1 MTASSP
7 ESAAPWGWAGTV
19 REFLNATPEKWLASL
34 NEHHRRMFSRSSAN
48 TQAVAWSEEFEVL
61 SAALRVVCVARP
73 EAIRWGVVFEY
84 ELPLEG
90 GRRPDVVLLAG
101 DTIVVLEFKSTSRLN
116 RGFVDQV
123 AAYARDLAEY
133 HEESH
138 GRSIHPILVLTKGTY
153 DERRD
158 QGVSVIDI
166 ALLSSSL
173 QRVAGEGEINLA
185 GWLNSDYK
193 PLPFLVEAARRIFA
207 NEPLP
212 HVKRALSAGIPQA
225 VDLLCKIA
233 GDAASNGQRVLV
245 MLTGVPGSGKTLTG
259 LRLVYEHSAQ
269 IGSSTFLSGNGP
281 LVQVLQDALGNRAF
295 VKDLHAYI
303 RSYGIGQRKP
313 KEHVVVFDEAQRA
326 WDQAYMQSKRG
337 VSKGEPQLLVEAGEK
352 VDEWVALVGL
362 VGDGQEIHSGEE
374 GGIAQWALA
383 VRPPIASQDWK
394 VHCAPR
400 LAFEFE
406 ESSPVTHKELDLS
419 LSLRSRRAEQLH
431 AWVQNLLDG
440 SLPFAARLALPMH
453 DEGFPMYI
461 TRDLDEARGYV
472 RARYE
477 GDTEKKYGLLSS
489 SHARILPKFG
499 VDNSWPATSHLKV
512 ARWYNDPP
520 NKESSCCALEATVTE
535 FSCQGLELDLPVVC
549 WGEDYAWTGSEWK
562 LTPIRRRYVQEDP
575 EQLLKN
581 VYRVLLTR
589 GRDGLVIFVPPTPA
603 LDKTEVALLASGVR
617 PVPGEELIAALA

>member
-1 MTASSP
+1 M
-7 ESAAPWGWAGTV
+7 
-19 REFLNATPEKWLASL
+19 REFLGVTPEKWRASL
-34 NEHHRRMFSRSSAN
+34 SEHHRRMFGQPPSC
-48 TQAVAWSEEFEVL
+48 TQTDAWAEEYEVL

-73 EAIRWGVVFEY
+73 DAVRWGVVFEY

-101 DTIVVLEFKSTSRLN
+101 GAIAVLEFKSTPRLN

-133 HEESH
+133 HEASH
-138 GRSIHPILVLTKGTY
+138 GRVIHPILVLTRGKY
-153 DERRD
+153 EQRID

-173 QRVAGEGEINLA
+173 QNVAAEGQIDLIA
-185 GWLNSDYK
+185 WLNSDYK
-193 PLPFLVEAARRIFA
+193 PLPFLIEAARRIFA

-233 GDAASNGQRVLV
+233 QDAAANGIRVLV

-269 IGSSTFLSGNGP
+269 LGSSTFLSGNGP

-295 VKDLHAYI
+295 VRDLHAYI
-303 RSYGIGQRKP
+303 RSYGIGRRVP

-326 WDQAYMQSKRG
+326 WDQAYMQTKRG
-337 VSKGEPQLLVEAGEK
+337 VAKGEPQLLVEAGEK
-352 VDEWVALVGL
+352 VDAWVTLVGL

-374 GGIAQWALA
+374 GGISQWAEA
-383 VRPPIASQDWK
+383 VRPPIASENWK

-400 LAFEFE
+400 LAADFA

-453 DEGFPMYI
+453 DEGFPMYL
-461 TRDLDEARGYV
+461 TRDLEEARRYV

-477 GDTEKKYGLLSS
+477 GDTDKRYGLLSS
-489 SHARILPKFG
+489 SHARSLPKFG
-499 VDNSWPATSHLKV
+499 VDNSWPATSRLKV

-520 NKESSCCALEATVTE
+520 GKETSCCALESTVTE

-549 WGEDYAWTGSEWK
+549 WGEDYAWTGSEWN
-562 LTPIRRRYVQEDP
+562 LTPIRRRYVQDDP
-575 EQLLKN
+575 KQLLKN

-589 GRDGLVIFVPPTPA
+589 GRDGLVIFLPATPA
-603 LDKTEVALLASGVR
+603 LDNTEIALLAAGVR
-617 PVPGEELIAALA
+617 PVPSEEQVVAFA

>member
-1 MTASSP
+1 LIAGAAVST
-7 ESAAPWGWAGTV
+7 ESWGWAGTV
-19 REFLNATPEKWLASL
+19 REFLDITPEKWLASL
-34 NEHHRRMFSRSSAN
+34 SRHHGRMFSRPPSH
-48 TQAVAWSEEFEVL
+48 TQTDAWAEEYEVL

-73 EAIRWGVVFEY
+73 DAVRWGVVFEY

-101 DTIVVLEFKSTSRLN
+101 GAIAVLEFKSAPRLN

-138 GRSIHPILVLTKGTY
+138 GRLIHPILVLTRGQYEQRT
-153 DERRD
+153 D
-158 QGVSVIDI
+158 QGVSVVDI

-173 QRVAGEGEINLA
+173 QDVAAEGQIDLIA
-185 GWLNSDYK
+185 WLNSDYK
-193 PLPFLVEAARRIFA
+193 PLPFLIEAARRIFA

-233 GDAASNGQRVLV
+233 QDAAANGIRVLV

-269 IGSSTFLSGNGP
+269 LGSSTFLSGNGP

-295 VKDLHAYI
+295 VRDLHAYI
-303 RSYGIGQRKP
+303 RSYGIGRRVP

-326 WDQAYMQSKRG
+326 WDQAYMQTKRG
-337 VSKGEPQLLVEAGEK
+337 VAKGEPQLLIEAGEK
-352 VDEWVALVGL
+352 VDAWVTLVGL

-374 GGIAQWALA
+374 GGISQWAEA
-383 VRPPIASQDWK
+383 VRPPIASKNWK

-400 LAFEFE
+400 LAADFA

-453 DEGFPMYI
+453 DEGFPMYL
-461 TRDLDEARGYV
+461 TRDLEEARRYV

-477 GDTEKKYGLLSS
+477 GDTDKRYGLLSS
-489 SHARILPKFG
+489 SHARSLPKFG
-499 VDNSWPATSHLKV
+499 VDNSWPATSRLKV

-520 NKESSCCALEATVTE
+520 GKETSCCALESTVTE

-549 WGEDYAWTGSEWK
+549 WGEDYAWTGSEWN
-562 LTPIRRRYVQEDP
+562 LTPIRRRYAQDDP
-575 EQLLKN
+575 KQLLKN

-589 GRDGLVIFVPPTPA
+589 GRDGLVIFLPATPA
-603 LDKTEVALLASGVR
+603 LDNTEIALLAAGVR
-617 PVPGEELIAALA
+617 PVPSEEQIVAFA

>member
-1 MTASSP
+1 LTAGTAASSD
-7 ESAAPWGWAGTV
+7 PWGWSGTV

-34 NEHHRRMFSRSSAN
+34 SEHHRRMFARQPAGA
-48 TQAVAWSEEFEVL
+48 QRDAWSEEYEVL
-61 SAALRVVCVARP
+61 TAALRIVCVAKP
-73 EAIRWGVVFEY
+73 EATRWGVVFEY

-101 DTIVVLEFKSTSRLN
+101 GAIAVLEFKSTPRLN

-138 GRSIHPILVLTKGTY
+138 GRPIHPILVLTKGRY
-153 DERRD
+153 EERMD
-158 QGVSVIDI
+158 QGVSITDV
-166 ALLSSSL
+166 ALLGSSL
-173 QRVAGEGEINLA
+173 QGAAADGEIDLTA
-185 GWLNSDYK
+185 WLNSDYK

-259 LRLVYEHSAQ
+259 LRLVYEHSSQ
-269 IGSSTFLSGNGP
+269 LGSSTFLSGNGP

-295 VKDLHAYI
+295 VRDLHAYI
-303 RSYGIGQRKP
+303 RSYGIGRRKP

-326 WDQAYMQSKRG
+326 WDQAYMQEKRG
-337 VSKGEPQLLVEAGEK
+337 VPKGEPQLLVEAGEK
-352 VDEWVALVGL
+352 VEAWVALVGL

-374 GGIAQWALA
+374 GGIAQWADA
-383 VRPPIASQDWK
+383 VRPPLASQDWI

-400 LAFEFE
+400 LAADFER
-406 ESSPVTHKELDLS
+406 SSPVTHKELDLS

-440 SLPFAARLALPMH
+440 SLPFAARLALPIH

-461 TRDLDEARGYV
+461 TRDLNEARRYV

-477 GDTEKKYGLLSS
+477 GDTDKRYGLLSS
-489 SHARILPKFG
+489 SHARSLPKFG
-499 VDNSWPATSHLKV
+499 VDNTWRTTSRLKV

-520 NKESSCCALEATVTE
+520 SQASSCCALETTVTE

-549 WGEDYAWTGSEWK
+549 WGEDFAWTGSEWD
-562 LTPIRRRYVQEDP
+562 LTPIRRRYAQEDP
-575 EQLLKN
+575 KQILKN

-589 GRDGLVIFVPPTPA
+589 GRDGLVIFLPATPA
-603 LDKTEVALLASGVR
+603 LDKTEIALLAAGVR
-617 PVPGEELIAALA
+617 PVPEEEQVAALA

>member
-1 MTASSP
+1 LITG
-7 ESAAPWGWAGTV
+7 AAAPDEPWGWAGTV
-19 REFLNATPEKWLASL
+19 RKFLGVTPEKWLASL
-34 NEHHRRMFSRSSAN
+34 GEHHRRMFGQPPSH
-48 TQAVAWSEEFEVL
+48 TQTDAWAEEYEVL

-73 EAIRWGVVFEY
+73 DAVRWGVVFEY

-101 DTIVVLEFKSTSRLN
+101 GAIAVLEFKSAPRLN

-133 HEESH
+133 HEVSH
-138 GRSIHPILVLTKGTY
+138 GRPIHPILVLTRGKY
-153 DERRD
+153 EPRID

-173 QRVAGEGEINLA
+173 QNVAAEDQIDLMA
-185 GWLNSDYK
+185 WLNSDYK
-193 PLPFLVEAARRIFA
+193 PLPFLIEAARRIFA

-233 GDAASNGQRVLV
+233 QDAASNGLRMLV

-269 IGSSTFLSGNGP
+269 LGSSTFLSGNGP

-295 VKDLHAYI
+295 VRDLHAYI
-303 RSYGIGQRKP
+303 RSYGIGRRKP

-326 WDQAYMQSKRG
+326 WDRDYMQEKRG
-337 VSKGEPQLLVEAGEK
+337 VPKGEPQLLIEAGEK
-352 VDEWVALVGL
+352 VEAWVALVGL

-374 GGIAQWALA
+374 GGISQWAEA
-383 VRPPIASQDWK
+383 VRPPIASENWK
-394 VHCAPR
+394 IHCAPR
-400 LAFEFE
+400 LAADFAG
-406 ESSPVTHKELDLS
+406 SSPVTHKELDLS

-453 DEGFPMYI
+453 DEGFPMYL
-461 TRDLDEARGYV
+461 TRDLNEAKRYV

-477 GDTEKKYGLLSS
+477 GDTDKRYGLLSS
-489 SHARILPKFG
+489 SHARSLPKFG
-499 VDNSWPATSHLKV
+499 IDNSWPATSRLKV

-520 NKESSCCALEATVTE
+520 SKDSSCCALEATVTE
-535 FSCQGLELDLPVVC
+535 FSCQGLELDLPLVC
-549 WGEDYAWTGSEWK
+549 WGEDYAWTGSEWR
-562 LTPIRRRYVQEDP
+562 LTPIRRRYAQVDP
-575 EQLLKN
+575 KQLLKN

-589 GRDGLVIFVPPTPA
+589 GRDGLVIFIPPTPA
-603 LDKTEVALLASGVR
+603 LDQTEVALLAAGIR
-617 PVPGEELIAALA
+617 PVPGEEQVAAFA

>member
-1 MTASSP
+1 M
-7 ESAAPWGWAGTV
+7 
-19 REFLNATPEKWLASL
+19 
-34 NEHHRRMFSRSSAN
+34 
-48 TQAVAWSEEFEVL
+48 
-61 SAALRVVCVARP
+61 
-73 EAIRWGVVFEY
+73 
-84 ELPLEG
+84 
-90 GRRPDVVLLAG
+90 
-101 DTIVVLEFKSTSRLN
+101 LEFKSTSRLN

-138 GRSIHPILVLTKGTY
+138 GRLIHPILVLTRGKY
-153 DERRD
+153 EQRID

-166 ALLSSSL
+166 TLLSSSL
-173 QRVAGEGEINLA
+173 QNGAAEGQIDLMA
-185 GWLNSDYK
+185 WLNSDYK
-193 PLPFLVEAARRIFA
+193 PLPFLIEAARRIFA

-233 GDAASNGQRVLV
+233 QDAAANGIRVLV

-269 IGSSTFLSGNGP
+269 LGSSTFLSGNGP

-295 VKDLHAYI
+295 VRDLHAYI
-303 RSYGIGQRKP
+303 RSYGIGRRVP

-326 WDQAYMQSKRG
+326 WDQAYMQTKRG
-337 VSKGEPQLLVEAGEK
+337 VAKGEPQLLVEAGEK
-352 VDEWVALVGL
+352 VDSWVTLVGL

-374 GGIAQWALA
+374 GGISQWAEA
-383 VRPPIASQDWK
+383 VRPPIASENWK

-400 LAFEFE
+400 LAADFA

-453 DEGFPMYI
+453 DEAFPMYL
-461 TRDLDEARGYV
+461 TRDLEEAKRYV

-477 GDTEKKYGLLSS
+477 GDTDKRYGLLSS
-489 SHARILPKFG
+489 SHARSLPKFG
-499 VDNSWPATSHLKV
+499 VDNSWQATSRLRV

-520 NKESSCCALEATVTE
+520 GKETSCCALESTVTE

-549 WGEDYAWTGSEWK
+549 WGEDYAWTGSEWT
-562 LTPIRRRYVQEDP
+562 LTPIRRRYVQDDP
-575 EQLLKN
+575 KQLLKN

-589 GRDGLVIFVPPTPA
+589 GRDGLVIFLPATPA
-603 LDKTEVALLASGVR
+603 LDNTEIALLAAGVR
-617 PVPGEELIAALA
+617 PVPSEEQVVAFA

>member
-1 MTASSP
+1 MNISLPSP
-7 ESAAPWGWAGTV
+7 SDPWGWAGTV
-19 REFLNATPEKWLASL
+19 REFLDSTPENWLASL
-34 NEHHRRMFSRSSAN
+34 SEHHGRMFAGRPAG
-48 TQAVAWSEEFEVL
+48 TQIHAWSEEYEVL
-61 SAALRVVCVARP
+61 AAALRMVCIAKP
-73 EAIRWGVVFEY
+73 EATRWGVVFEY

-101 DTIVVLEFKSTSRLN
+101 GAIAVLEFKSTPRLN

-138 GRSIHPILVLTKGTY
+138 GRLIHPILVLTRGRY
-153 DERRD
+153 EERME
-158 QGVSVIDI
+158 QGVEVVDV
-166 ALLSSSL
+166 ALLGSSL
-173 QRVAGEGEINLA
+173 QRAAADGEIGLKA
-185 GWLNSDYK
+185 WLNSDYK

-233 GDAASNGQRVLV
+233 GEAAANGQRVLV

-269 IGSSTFLSGNGP
+269 LGSSTFLSGNGP

-295 VKDLHAYI
+295 VRDLHAYI
-303 RSYGIGQRKP
+303 RSYGIGRRKP

-326 WDQAYMQSKRG
+326 WDRDYMQKKRG
-337 VSKGEPQLLVEAGEK
+337 VPKGEPQLLVEAGEK
-352 VDEWVALVGL
+352 VEAWVALVGL

-374 GGIAQWALA
+374 GGITQWAEA
-383 VRPPIASQDWK
+383 VLPPIASHDWG

-400 LAFEFE
+400 LAADFEK
-406 ESSPVTHKELDLS
+406 SSPVTHKELDLT
-419 LSLRSRRAEQLH
+419 LSLRSRRAEHLH
-431 AWVQNLLDG
+431 SWVQNLLDG
-440 SLPFAARLALPMH
+440 SLPFAARRAFPMH
-453 DEGFPMYI
+453 DEGFPMYL
-461 TRDLDEARGYV
+461 TRDLNEAKSYV

-477 GDTEKKYGLLSS
+477 GDTDKRYGLLSS
-489 SHARILPKFG
+489 SHARCLPKFG
-499 VDNSWPATSHLKV
+499 IDNSWPATSRLNV

-520 NKESSCCALEATVTE
+520 GKDSSCCALEATVTE

-549 WGEDYAWTGSEWK
+549 WGEDYAWTGTEWK
-562 LTPIRRRYVQEDP
+562 LTPIHRRYAQVDP
-575 EQLLKN
+575 KQLLKN

-589 GRDGLVIFVPPTPA
+589 GRDGMVIFVPPTPV
-603 LDKTEVALLASGVR
+603 LDQTEVALLAAGVR
-617 PVPGEELIAALA
+617 PVPGEEQVAAFA

>member
-1 MTASSP
+1 LIAGAAVST
-7 ESAAPWGWAGTV
+7 APWGWAGTV
-19 REFLNATPEKWLASL
+19 REFLGVTPEKWLASL
-34 NEHHRRMFSRSSAN
+34 SKHHGRMFSRSPSH
-48 TQAVAWSEEFEVL
+48 TQTDAWAEEYEVL
-61 SAALRVVCVARP
+61 SAALRVVCVASP
-73 EAIRWGVVFEY
+73 EAVRWGVVFEY

-101 DTIVVLEFKSTSRLN
+101 GAIVVLEFKSTSRLN

-138 GRSIHPILVLTKGTY
+138 GRLIHPILVLTRGKY
-153 DERRD
+153 EQRID

-166 ALLSSSL
+166 TLLSSSL
-173 QRVAGEGEINLA
+173 QNGAAEGQIDLMA
-185 GWLNSDYK
+185 WLNSDYK
-193 PLPFLVEAARRIFA
+193 PLPFLIEAARRIFA

-233 GDAASNGQRVLV
+233 QDAAANGIRVLV

-269 IGSSTFLSGNGP
+269 LGSSTFLSGNGP

-295 VKDLHAYI
+295 VRDLHAYI
-303 RSYGIGQRKP
+303 RSYGIGRRVP

-326 WDQAYMQSKRG
+326 WDQAYMQTKRG
-337 VSKGEPQLLVEAGEK
+337 VAKGEPQLLVEAGEK
-352 VDEWVALVGL
+352 VDSWVTLVGL

-374 GGIAQWALA
+374 GGISQWAEA
-383 VRPPIASQDWK
+383 VRPPIASENWK

-400 LAFEFE
+400 LAADFA

-453 DEGFPMYI
+453 DEAFPMYL
-461 TRDLDEARGYV
+461 TRDLEEAKRYV

-477 GDTEKKYGLLSS
+477 GDTDKRYGLLSS
-489 SHARILPKFG
+489 SHARSLPKFG
-499 VDNSWPATSHLKV
+499 VDNSWQATSRLRV

-520 NKESSCCALEATVTE
+520 GKETSCCALESTVTE

-549 WGEDYAWTGSEWK
+549 WGEDYAWTGSEWT
-562 LTPIRRRYVQEDP
+562 LTPIRRRYVQDDP
-575 EQLLKN
+575 KQLLKN

-589 GRDGLVIFVPPTPA
+589 GRDGLVIFLPATPA
-603 LDKTEVALLASGVR
+603 LDNTEIALLAAGVR
-617 PVPGEELIAALA
+617 PVPSEEQVVAFA